1 MSTLRLG
8 IAALAIA
15 CTASVAAAQNTTAPD
30 TTTAP
35 PADTTP
41 APTPPANM
49 TAAPP
54 ADTMATPP
62 ADSAKSAPAMADT
75 DGQKPPLS
83 GANSFTEGQAR
94 DRISKAGFE
103 DVQQLKKD
111 DQGVWRGQAKKSGQ
125 QVGVAL
131 DYRGN
136 IVQQ

>member
-15 CTASVAAAQNTTAPD
+15 CTASVAAAQNTTAPAD
-30 TTTAP
+30 TAPTP
-35 PADTTP
+35 PADTTA
-41 APTPPANM
+41 APTPPA
-49 TAAPP
+49 
-54 ADTMATPP
+54 DTTATPP
-62 ADSAKSAPAMADT
+62 ADTAATETVKSAPAMAET
-75 DGQKPPLS
+75 DREKPPLP

-94 DRISKAGFE
+94 DRITKAGFE

-111 DQGVWRGQAKKSGQ
+111 DQGIWRGQAKKSGQ

>member
-15 CTASVAAAQNTTAPD
+15 CTASIAAAQNTTAPE
-30 TTTAP
+30 TTPAP
-35 PADTTP
+35 PADATA
-41 APTPPANM
+41 APTPPADM
-49 TAAPP
+49 T
-54 ADTMATPP
+54 ATPP
-62 ADSAKSAPAMADT
+62 ADSTKSAPAMADT
-75 DGQKPPLS
+75 DGQKPPLP

-94 DRISKAGFE
+94 ERISKAGFE

>member
-15 CTASVAAAQNTTAPD
+15 CTASIAAAQNTTAPE
-30 TTTAP
+30 TTPAP
-35 PADTTP
+35 PADATA
-41 APTPPANM
+41 APTPPADM
-49 TAAPP
+49 T
-54 ADTMATPP
+54 ATPP

-75 DGQKPPLS
+75 DGQKPPLP

-94 DRISKAGFE
+94 ERISKAGFE

>member
-8 IAALAIA
+8 MAALAIA
-15 CTASVAAAQNTTAPD
+15 CTASLAAAQTTAPAETPPD
-30 TTTAP
+30 GAKTAPSMTPADGAKPTPSATTTEAES
-35 PADTTP
+35 T
-41 APTPPANM
+41 
-49 TAAPP
+49 
-54 ADTMATPP
+54 
-62 ADSAKSAPAMADT
+62 
-75 DGQKPPLS
+75 QKPPLP

-94 DRISKAGFE
+94 ERITKAGFE

-111 DQGVWRGQAKKSGQ
+111 DQGVWRGSAKKSGQ

>member
-15 CTASVAAAQNTTAPD
+15 CTASVAAAQNTTAPE
-30 TTTAP
+30 TTPAP
-35 PADTTP
+35 PADATA
-41 APTPPANM
+41 APTPPAVV
-49 TAAPP
+49 T
-54 ADTMATPP
+54 ATPP

-75 DGQKPPLS
+75 DGQKPPLT

-94 DRISKAGFE
+94 ERISKAGFE